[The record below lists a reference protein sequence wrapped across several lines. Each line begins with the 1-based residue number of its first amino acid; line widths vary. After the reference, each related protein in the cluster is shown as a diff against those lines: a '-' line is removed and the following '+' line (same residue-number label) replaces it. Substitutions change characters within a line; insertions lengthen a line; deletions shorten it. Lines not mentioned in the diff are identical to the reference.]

1 MATTSVPELVSVNPS
16 TLEPVGA
23 VRRTAPEDVSRAVA
37 AARAAQERWRAAG
50 MAARVDALR
59 AVARGVRE
67 HADEIADSIVAE
79 TAKPRTEAI
88 ANELYTAVDHAL
100 WLARCAPRVLGDERV
115 RFNQLHLKTKRAWLV
130 YEPLGAVAAITP
142 WNIPFGIP
150 FAIVANA
157 VAAGNGV
164 VLKPSELTPLTA
176 EWVPRLFE
184 EAGAPSGL
192 VQVVQGE
199 APVGEALV
207 GDPGIAKVFFTGS
220 VPVGRRVAAAAG
232 ARGCP
237 VVLEL
242 GGKDPMV
249 VFADAD
255 LERALA
261 GALFAS
267 FLNAGQACVSAERI
281 YVERPV
287 HDEFVRRLEES
298 ARALELGGEVGPLI
312 SERQREAVERLTP
325 ARRPERGGWFLEPT
339 VVRGPLPDREIFGP
353 VVSVEPFDGEDGAV
367 QRAND
372 SEFGLAASVWS
383 RDLAKADRVARR
395 IEAGMVWVNDFGYSF
410 STGQAAWG
418 GVKSSGFGRSS
429 SKHGLY
435 ECTQVKYLDSD
446 RGRLRPAWWFPY
458 DDETERAL
466 RATLDVL
473 YGEGLERWRAAWRHR
488 GALRHLLRRSRP

>member
-1 MATTSVPELVSVNPS
+1 MATTAAPELVSVNPA
-16 TLEPVGA
+16 TLEPVGS
-23 VRRTAPEDVSRAVA
+23 VRRTDPGELSQVVA
-37 AARAAQERWRAAG
+37 AARAAQEQWRAAG
-50 MAARVDALR
+50 PSARSAVLR
-59 AVARGVRE
+59 AVARAVRV

-88 ANELYTAVDHAL
+88 AGELYTAVDHAL
-100 WLARCAPRVLGDERV
+100 WLAKHAPRVLADERV
-115 RFNQLHLKTKRAWLV
+115 RFNQLHLKTKKAWLV
-130 YEPLGAVAAITP
+130 YEPLGVVAAITP

-150 FAIVANA
+150 FCVVVNA
-157 VAAGNGV
+157 VAAGNAV

-176 EWVPRLFE
+176 EWVPRLLE
-184 EAGAPSGL
+184 EAGAPHGL
-192 VQVVQGE
+192 VQLVQGE

-207 GDPGIAKVFFTGS
+207 AEPGIAKVFFTGS
-220 VPVGRRVAAAAG
+220 VAVGRRVAAAAG

-242 GGKDPMV
+242 GGKDPFV

-255 LERALA
+255 LDRAVA

-267 FLNAGQACVSAERI
+267 FLNAGQACVSTERI
-281 YVERPV
+281 YVERPAY
-287 HDEFVRRLEES
+287 DEFAQRLEQA
-298 ARALELGGEVGPLI
+298 ARELKLGTEVGPLI
-312 SERQREAVERLTP
+312 SERQRDTVERLSP
-325 ARRPERGGWFLEPT
+325 AQRPALNGWFLEPT
-339 VVRGPLPDREIFGP
+339 VVRGALPDKEIFGP
-353 VVSVEPFDGEDGAV
+353 VVTVEPFDGEDGAV

-410 STGQAAWG
+410 TTGQASWG
-418 GVKSSGFGRSS
+418 GVKSSGFGRTS

-435 ECTQVKYLDSD
+435 ECVQVKYLDSE

-473 YGEGLERWRAAWRHR
+473 YGEGLERCRAAWRHR
-488 GALRHLLRRSRP
+488 GALRHIVKRSRQ